1 VVASVVGAEQAAALL
16 ALFVLLD
23 LVPELLFSVYWRS
36 LVRRGV
42 PAVFPLSVLQAEQV
56 AVPDARN
63 LAIVLSQTAVLWP
76 FIEESVFRVT
86 PYLLGGGPLLFAF
99 SAAWALAHVH
109 KVVSLNK
116 HLDTPNLTR
125 LTAAYT
131 LTLMSAGA
139 FYAYAASVNPL
150 IPYALHSA
158 HNTVAVLL
166 NYLEARPRQGEPRF
180 IGKEEQRAE
189 EQAVA
194 RQGRQGAATA
204 AELLSRLQ
212 GSFGLYSA
220 ALCVDSEWVE
230 RELSRSRERFIW
242 LQRRKGSER
251 A

>member
-1 VVASVVGAEQAAALL
+1 VDAGQLAALA
-16 ALFVLLD
+16 ALYALLD
-23 LVPELLFSVYWRS
+23 LLPELLFSMYWRS

-56 AVPDARN
+56 AVADARN
-63 LAIVLSQTAVLWP
+63 LAIVLSQAAVLWP
-76 FIEESVFRVT
+76 FIEESAFRVT
-86 PYLLGGGPLLFAF
+86 PYLLGGGPLLYAF

-131 LTLMSAGA
+131 LSLLSAGA
-139 FYAYAASVNPL
+139 FYAYAASVHPL

-158 HNTVAVLL
+158 HNTAAALL
-166 NYLEARPRQGEPRF
+166 NYLEARPRQEKPRF
-180 IGKEEQRAE
+180 VEEQRQRAE
-189 EQAVA
+189 ERGQQRGA
-194 RQGRQGAATA
+194 AATA

-220 ALCVDSEWVE
+220 ALCLDSEWVE
-230 RELSRSRERFIW
+230 RELSRSRERLISH
-242 LQRRKGSER
+242 RRR
-251 A
+251 R

>member
-1 VVASVVGAEQAAALL
+1 VVGAEQAAALV

-23 LVPELLFSVYWRS
+23 LIPELLFSMYWRS

-42 PAVFPLSVLQAEQV
+42 PAVFPLSVLQTEQV

-86 PYLLGGGPLLFAF
+86 PYLLGGGPLLYAF

-109 KVVSLNK
+109 KVISLNK

-131 LTLMSAGA
+131 LTLLSAGA
-139 FYAYAASVNPL
+139 FYAYAAGINPL
-150 IPYALHSA
+150 ITYALHSA
-158 HNTVAVLL
+158 HNTTAVLL
-166 NYLEARPRQGEPRF
+166 NYLETRPRREEPRF
-180 IGKEEQRAE
+180 IGKEQERERAE
-189 EQAVA
+189 GREQGQ
-194 RQGRQGAATA
+194 RGAATA

-242 LQRRKGSER
+242 RQRRRGSER